1 MENWK
6 KPSGLSTRKTS
17 ASTRSVS
24 GMSMRLM
31 KAVAVVVLARP
42 HQLRPDL
49 VVLIPVAANL
59 FVVHTTM

>member
-1 MENWK
+1 
-6 KPSGLSTRKTS
+6 
-17 ASTRSVS
+17 
-24 GMSMRLM
+24 MRLM